1 MQRICV
7 FCGSSLGE
15 EPEYL
20 AAARS
25 IGRTLA
31 SRRIAIVYGGARV
44 GLMGAMAEAALAEG
58 GEVIGV
64 MPRFLQ
70 RKEIQHVRLTRLDLV
85 DSMHERKA
93 RMSELADGFISLP
106 GGLGTLEELF
116 EVLTWG
122 QLGLHQK
129 PCGVLNVN
137 GYFDPLLTLLDRA
150 VTAGFLRQEHRA
162 LLHSD
167 SNLET
172 LLGKLDNHVHP
183 SVEKWLRP
191 GQT

>member
-1 MQRICV
+1 
-7 FCGSSLGE
+7 
-15 EPEYL
+15 
-20 AAARS
+20 
-25 IGRTLA
+25 
-31 SRRIAIVYGGARV
+31 
-44 GLMGAMAEAALAEG
+44 
-58 GEVIGV
+58 

-70 RKEIQHVRLTRLDLV
+70 RKEIQHVRLTSLELV

-122 QLGLHQK
+122 QLGLHKK
-129 PCGVLNVN
+129 PCGILNIN
-137 GYFDPLLTLLDRA
+137 GFFDPLLELLDKA
-150 VTAGFLRQEHRA
+150 VAAGFLRQEHRA
-162 LLHSD
+162 LLHAD
-167 SNLET
+167 KNIEP

-183 SVEKWLRP
+183 GVEKWLRP